1 MRTISTGLGRDCC
14 VRANPCR
21 LEAVSVSALGAAFSC
36 WRKSHAPF
44 DYAPRPHGRRS
55 ACRRPYLCASA
66 GGTRPAGQKGHNVC
80 RRQEG
85 EVEGMLGGSRQER
98 SARQG
103 AQDLPQQV
111 QARRELTR
119 RPSHG
124 IPHPGEPSVRT
135 DSNCGRGVHQ
145 GALRWNYAANCTVKA
160 SSCAAAARLPN
171 RRASARAAQATE
183 WNACPYCQHRAKLAR
198 FFLLVWQPASCF
210 QPRSQRRAM
219 PTFLPPDSLPDG
231 SATTCPN
238 SAWRSISRPKSS
250 RWIQPRRGK
259 TASFISLR
267 TGAPRSACSVL

>member
-14 VRANPCR
+14 VRAHPCR

-55 ACRRPYLCASA
+55 ASRRLYLCASA

-119 RPSHG
+119 RPSRG

-135 DSNCGRGVHQ
+135 ESNCGRG
-145 GALRWNYAANCTVKA
+145 GALRWNYAANCAVKA
-160 SSCAAAARLPN
+160 LSCAAAARLQIGELGRA
-171 RRASARAAQATE
+171 RRKRRSGTE
-183 WNACPYCQHRAKLAR
+183 WNACPYCQHRAKFAR
-198 FFLLVWQPASCF
+198 SFLLVWQPAWCF

-219 PTFLPPDSLPDG
+219 PTFPPPDSLPDG
-231 SATTCPN
+231 SAITCPN
-238 SAWRSISRPKSS
+238 SAWRSISRPKSF
-250 RWIQPRRGK
+250 RWIQPKRGK

-267 TGAPRSACSVL
+267 TGAPRSACS